1 MPLHAF
7 LLLIAIFVA
16 VLALAGVVTLT
27 RRLDRVERR
36 RVYETECVV
45 KSLQALEQQNLML
58 SDRVQALTEV
68 RASLNKVISTAARRQ
83 AAATEDEQQAVADV
97 PPTRLLH

>member
-83 AAATEDEQQAVADV
+83 AAATEDEQQTVADV